1 MVIKSTK
8 NNAAEHFTGNI
19 LKECLSVAK
28 KMGSEGHQLLNQE
41 QRKMLLDTLF
51 KTPSPLNSC
60 SIKPQVSYLC
70 GKVQPN
76 SYTTYIFWKF
86 DESELVITPHQN
98 DRKFWYKSAKNIDHY
113 DNHSFFSEKMNCS
126 LFELQLISILFAE
139 ITLKDVV
146 KLNEVE
152 EHLKV
157 TKDDGK
163 DLYSLQPIDEAS
175 ENFIID
181 ELFKKISKRTVS
193 NIKRFLSSDGEYSKI
208 RASTVSHANN
218 LLVFPIYFFE
228 NKSFFVKSILLD
240 LLETNSE
247 YFNLSATIKDDFSG
261 LNLSIE
267 FNK

>member
-8 NNAAEHFTGNI
+8 NNASGHFTGNI

-28 KMGSEGHQLLNQE
+28 KIGSEGHRLLNQE
-41 QRKMLLDTLF
+41 QRKMLVDTLF
-51 KTPSPLNSC
+51 KTTSPLNSC

-70 GKVQPN
+70 DKVQPN
-76 SYTTYIFWKF
+76 SYRTYIFWKF
-86 DESELVITPHQN
+86 DENELVITPHQN
-98 DRKFWYKSAKNIDHY
+98 NRKFWRKSSKNIDHY
-113 DNHSFFSEKMNCS
+113 DEHSFFSEKMNCS
-126 LFELQLISILFAE
+126 LFELQLTSILLAE

-146 KLNEVE
+146 KLNGVE

-163 DLYSLQPIDEAS
+163 DLYSLQPIDETS

-181 ELFKKISKRTVS
+181 ELFKKVAKRTVS

-261 LNLSIE
+261 LNLSID
-267 FNK
+267 FKK